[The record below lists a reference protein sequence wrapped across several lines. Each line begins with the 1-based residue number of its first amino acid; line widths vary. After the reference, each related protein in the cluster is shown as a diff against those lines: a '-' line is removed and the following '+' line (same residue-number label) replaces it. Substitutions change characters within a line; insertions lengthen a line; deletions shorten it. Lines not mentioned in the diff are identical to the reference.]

1 MFPHHPGVASMRAHA
16 AWHYED
22 AGRISKAKTQLQM
35 AIDSLSVSFGRDHV
49 DIRNLGKAFELLDK
63 R

>member
-1 MFPHHPGVASMRAHA
+1 MRAHA
-16 AWHYED
+16 ARHYED